1 MAYADKTFYEEV
13 YGGTAIP
20 AAEVAAALNTATHLI
35 DQATRYRIRELGGWP
50 EFTQRQIKMANCAEA
65 DHQYQFGDAEDMLSM
80 TGSYTIGDVSVSKGG
95 PRMGKSAVAE
105 HYGLSKR
112 AVLFLLP
119 TGLLD
124 RRLR

>member
-1 MAYADKTFYEEV
+1 MAYADGTFYNAV
-13 YGGTAIP
+13 YKGTAIP
-20 AAEVAAALNTATHLI
+20 AADLTAALDKAAQTLNL
-35 DQATRYRIRELGGWP
+35 ATRNQIRELIRWP

-80 TGSYTIGDVSVSKGG
+80 TGGYSIGDVSVSKGG
-95 PRMGKSAVAE
+95 PRTGKGAVAE